1 MSHLLACKPTHC
13 AAQSGTG
20 TRAHGQG
27 PTGQATAP
35 PFRCAPLFRRGPLPG
50 RSRFRHT
57 REDTGPGRLSARRPP
72 ARAALVGFA
81 PAPGQA
87 ALLPSRRLRAD
98 RLAIRPAANSDLP
111 EIGTPVD
118 PADAPNDS
126 GTNPASTARHPQ
138 ATASTSSRA
147 PRLMQPLALGGHH
160 SARARRHGR
169 VRRLASPSAC
179 AGLLRRH
186 RSGYRIA
193 RLRPTRD
200 FARADKISSCRAAH
214 GNSVGNKRQPSFP
227 SLPRPA
233 RWPELGIQ
241 LCGVIAPR
249 TESPID
255 EYSRVAKGTN

>member
-1 MSHLLACKPTHC
+1 MSKSRQSKQPRRRSASLHFPG
-13 AAQSGTG
+13 AAPCLGGANSGTHAK
-20 TRAHGQG
+20 TPG
-27 PTGQATAP
+27 PVVSP
-35 PFRCAPLFRRGPLPG
+35 PAVRLRGP
-50 RSRFRHT
+50 H
-57 REDTGPGRLSARRPP
+57 LSAS
-72 ARAALVGFA
+72 A

-111 EIGTPVD
+111 EIGTPAD

-160 SARARRHGR
+160 STHARRHGR

-200 FARADKISSCRAAH
+200 FARADKISSC
-214 GNSVGNKRQPSFP
+214 
-227 SLPRPA
+227 
-233 RWPELGIQ
+233 
-241 LCGVIAPR
+241 
-249 TESPID
+249 
-255 EYSRVAKGTN
+255 